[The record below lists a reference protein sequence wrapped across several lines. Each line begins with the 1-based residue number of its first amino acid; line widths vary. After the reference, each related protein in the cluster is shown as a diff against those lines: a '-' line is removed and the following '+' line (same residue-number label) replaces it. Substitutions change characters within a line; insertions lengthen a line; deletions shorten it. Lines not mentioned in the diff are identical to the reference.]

1 MLNPELTGALY
12 RVVPPPRLVLTTSP
26 ENLVR
31 LIPLGGLGEIGMNCL
46 VIEDQGRSV
55 IVDCGAAFPE
65 DDLGVD
71 VIHPD
76 FDYVLQNRERLA
88 GVFLTHG
95 HEDHIGALPYLLN
108 ELEIPVWG
116 PPHALGM
123 ARKRLLEHGF
133 GPNELD
139 FRVATPGQGYSVGPF
154 EIEPV
159 RVAHSIVEASA
170 LAIRTSQ
177 GVVFHS
183 GDFNFDPDPPDGEPT
198 DEARIRELGDEGVG
212 LLLSDSTNID
222 VPERPGSERSVG
234 AVLEQLIEAAPAR
247 VVVALFAS
255 NIQRLML
262 LGEIAR
268 RTGRK
273 LCLLGRSLEAQ
284 VTVAK
289 EIKRLGWL
297 SDLLVS
303 ADQVRE
309 MNRERVLILAGGTQA
324 ERLSAMRR
332 LADGVH
338 PLLSLQEGDT
348 VILSS
353 RVIPGNDRPVIAMV
367 NAMHRRGLTVHTRIT
382 VPGVH
387 TSGHAGRSEQRRML
401 ELTRPR
407 CFMPVHGTLHHL
419 LRHAELGRSLG
430 VAETIVVE
438 NGSVVGFDGQ
448 RAAKIDSV
456 QSGRIPI
463 AIGGEVLSSENLQRR
478 QELARVGIA
487 TVALALSGR
496 KLLGPPAV
504 ATRGVPLVDGD
515 DQALRSLAQEAARAV
530 EQFREGRGLELREHV
545 RRTVRRKIEDLS
557 GTRPVVEVSLVRA
570 D

>member
-1 MLNPELTGALY
+1 
-12 RVVPPPRLVLTTSP
+12 
-26 ENLVR
+26 
-31 LIPLGGLGEIGMNCL
+31 MNCL

-55 IVDCGAAFPE
+55 IIDCGAAFPE

-95 HEDHIGALPYLLN
+95 HEDHIGALPYLLK

-139 FRVATPGQGYSVGPF
+139 FRVATPGQGYFVGPF

-198 DEARIRELGDEGVG
+198 DEARIRELGDEGIG

-222 VPERPGSERSVG
+222 VPERAGSERSVG

-309 MNRERVLILAGGTQA
+309 LNRERVLILAGGTQA

-353 RVIPGNDRPVIAMV
+353 RVIPGNDRPVIAMI

-419 LRHAELGRSLG
+419 LRHAELGRSVG

-438 NGSVVGFDGQ
+438 NGSVVGFDGE
-448 RAAKIDSV
+448 RASKIDSV
-456 QSGRIPI
+456 RSGRIPI

-504 ATRGVPLVDGD
+504 ATRGIPLVDGD
-515 DQALRSLAQEAARAV
+515 DQALRSLALEAARAV
-530 EQFREGRGLELREHV
+530 EQFREGRGLELGEHV

>member
-1 MLNPELTGALY
+1 
-12 RVVPPPRLVLTTSP
+12 
-26 ENLVR
+26 
-31 LIPLGGLGEIGMNCL
+31 
-46 VIEDQGRSV
+46 V

-76 FDYVLQNRERLA
+76 FDYVLQNQDRLR

-95 HEDHIGALPYLLN
+95 HEDHIGALPYLLG
-108 ELEIPVWG
+108 ELEVPVWG

-139 FRVATPGQGYSVGPF
+139 FRVATAGQSYEVGPF
-154 EIEPV
+154 QIEPV

-177 GVVFHS
+177 GIIFHS

-198 DEARIRELGDEGVG
+198 DEARIRELGDEGIG

-222 VPERPGSERSVG
+222 VPERAGSERSVG
-234 AVLEQLIEAAPAR
+234 AVLERLIQAAPAR

-255 NIQRLML
+255 NIQRLIL

-273 LCLLGRSLEAQ
+273 LCLLGRSLDAQ

-303 ADQVRE
+303 ADEVRE
-309 MNRERVLILAGGTQA
+309 MKRERVLILAGGTQA

-338 PLLSLQEGDT
+338 PLLSLEQGDT

-353 RVIPGNDRPVIAMV
+353 RVIPGNDRPVIAMI

-382 VPGVH
+382 EPGVH

-430 VAETIVVE
+430 VSQTVVVE
-438 NGSVVGFDGQ
+438 NGAVVGFDGQ
-448 RAAKIDSV
+448 SANKIDSV
-456 QSGRIPI
+456 RSGRVPI
-463 AIGGEVLSSENLQRR
+463 AIGGEVLSGENLQRR
-478 QELARVGIA
+478 QELARLGIA
-487 TVALALSGR
+487 TVALALDGR
-496 KLLGPPAV
+496 KLLGPPVV
-504 ATRGVPLVDGD
+504 ATRGIPNVDGD
-515 DQALRSLAQEAARAV
+515 AAALRSLALEVARAV
-530 EQFREGRGLELREHV
+530 EQFREGRGLELGEHV
-545 RRTVRRKIEDLS
+545 RRSVRRKIEDLS
-557 GTRPVVEVSLVRA
+557 GTRPVVEVSLIQA

>member
-1 MLNPELTGALY
+1 
-12 RVVPPPRLVLTTSP
+12 
-26 ENLVR
+26 
-31 LIPLGGLGEIGMNCL
+31 MNCM
-46 VIEDQGRSV
+46 VIEDGGKSV
-55 IVDCGAAFPE
+55 IVDCGAAFPD

-71 VIHPD
+71 IIHPD
-76 FDYVLQNRERLA
+76 FEYLLQHRERVC

-95 HEDHIGALPYLLN
+95 HEDHIGALPYLLS
-108 ELEIPVWG
+108 ELELPVWG

-123 ARKRLLEHGF
+123 ARKRLLERGF
-133 GPNELD
+133 GPGELD
-139 FRVATPGQGYSVGPF
+139 FRRAVPGQSYAVGPF

-170 LAIRTSQ
+170 LSIRTSA
-177 GVVFHS
+177 GIIFHS

-222 VPERPGSERSVG
+222 VPERAGSERSVG
-234 AVLEQLIEAAPAR
+234 AVLEGLVQAAPAR

-255 NIQRLML
+255 NIQRLIL

-273 LCLLGRSLEAQ
+273 LCLFGRSLEAQ
-284 VTVAK
+284 VNVAK
-289 EIKRLGWL
+289 EIGRLSWL

-303 ADQVRE
+303 GDEARD
-309 MNRERVLILAGGTQA
+309 MKRERVLILAGGTQA

-338 PLLSLQEGDT
+338 PLLTLEAGDT
-348 VILSS
+348 AILSS

-367 NAMHRRGLTVHTRIT
+367 NSLHRRGVTVHTRIT

-387 TSGHAGRSEQRRML
+387 TSGHAGRSEQTRML

-430 VAETIVVE
+430 VGQALVVE
-438 NGSVVGFDGQ
+438 NGSVVAFDGD
-448 RAAKIDSV
+448 RATRIDEV
-456 QSGRIPI
+456 RHGRVPI
-463 AIGGEVLSSENLQRR
+463 AVGGEALSVDNLQRR
-478 QELARVGIA
+478 QELARSGIA
-487 TVALALSGR
+487 HLALAWDGARLVA
-496 KLLGPPAV
+496 PPSIT
-504 ATRGVPLVDGD
+504 TRGVPLVDGD
-515 DQALRSLAQEAARAV
+515 ASAVRSLGLEAARAV
-530 EQFREGRGLELREHV
+530 EQFRDGRGLELSEFV
-545 RRTVRRKIEDLS
+545 RRAVRRKLEDLS
-557 GTRPVVEVSLVRA
+557 GTRPIVEVTLLRVDPRS
-570 D
+570 

>member
-1 MLNPELTGALY
+1 MSDYP
-12 RVVPPPRLVLTTSP
+12 
-26 ENLVR
+26 VR

-46 VIEDQGRSV
+46 VIEDGGRSLL
-55 IVDCGAAFPE
+55 VDCGAAFPD

-71 VIHPD
+71 IVHPD
-76 FDYVLQNRERLA
+76 FQYVLERAEQLD

-95 HEDHIGALPYLLN
+95 HEDHIGALPYLLA
-108 ELEIPVWG
+108 ELEVPVWG

-123 ARKRLLEHGF
+123 ARRRLLERGF

-139 FRVATPGQGYSVGPF
+139 FRVAVPGQSYAVGPF

-170 LAIRTSQ
+170 LAINTSA

-198 DEARIRELGDEGVG
+198 DEARIEALGDAGIG

-222 VPERPGSERSVG
+222 VPQRAGSERSVG
-234 AVLEQLIEAAPAR
+234 EVLERLVQAAPAR
-247 VVVALFAS
+247 VVIALFAS

-284 VTVAK
+284 VAVAK
-289 EIKRLGWL
+289 EIGRLRWL

-303 ADQVRE
+303 ADEVRD
-309 MNRERVLILAGGTQA
+309 MKRERVLILAGGTQA

-332 LADGVH
+332 LAEGIH
-338 PLLSLQEGDT
+338 PLLSLEAGDT
-348 VILSS
+348 AILSS
-353 RVIPGNDRPVIAMV
+353 RVIPGNDRPVIGMV
-367 NAMHRRGLTVHTRIT
+367 NSLLRRGLTVHTRIT
-382 VPGVH
+382 EPGVH
-387 TSGHAGRSEQRRML
+387 TSGHAGRSEQTRML

-430 VAETIVVE
+430 VERTLVVE
-438 NGSVVGFDGQ
+438 NGTVVGFDGQ
-448 RAAKIDSV
+448 SV
-456 QSGRIPI
+456 QRVDEVPHGRVAI
-463 AIGGEVLSSENLQRR
+463 APGGEPLSAEHLQRR
-478 QELARVGIA
+478 QELARSGIA
-487 TVALALSGR
+487 HVSLALDGR
-496 KLLGPPAV
+496 TLAAPPGV
-504 ATRGVPLVDGD
+504 STRGIPRVDGD
-515 DQALRSLAQEAARAV
+515 DAALRSLALEAARAV
-530 EQFREGRGLELREHV
+530 EQFREGRGLELGEHV
-545 RRTVRRKIEDLS
+545 RRCVRRKVEDLS
-557 GTRPVVEVSLVRA
+557 GTRAIVEVQVLRL

>member
-1 MLNPELTGALY
+1 M
-12 RVVPPPRLVLTTSP
+12 
-26 ENLVR
+26 VR

-55 IVDCGAAFPE
+55 LIDCGAAFPE

-71 VIHPD
+71 IIHPD
-76 FDYVLQNRERLA
+76 FDYVLQRRDQLA

-95 HEDHIGALPYLLN
+95 HEDHIGALPYLLA
-108 ELEIPVWG
+108 ELELPVWG
-116 PPHALGM
+116 PPHALGT
-123 ARKRLLEHGF
+123 ARRRLAEHGF
-133 GPNELD
+133 GPNEID
-139 FRVATPGQGYSVGPF
+139 FRVAKPGQGYSVGPF

-170 LAIRTSQ
+170 LSIHTSQ

-198 DEARIRELGDEGVG
+198 DEARIRELGDAGIG

-222 VPERPGSERSVG
+222 VPERQGSERSVG
-234 AVLEQLIEAAPAR
+234 AVLEKLIEAAPAR

-284 VTVAK
+284 VSIAK
-289 EIKRLGWL
+289 EIGRLSWL

-303 ADQVRE
+303 ADEVRE
-309 MNRERVLILAGGTQA
+309 MKRERVLILAGGTQA

-338 PLLSLQEGDT
+338 PLLTLQEGDT

-353 RVIPGNDRPVIAMV
+353 RVIPGNDRPVIAMI
-367 NAMHRRGLTVHTRIT
+367 NAMHRHGLTVHSRIT

-387 TSGHAGRSEQRRML
+387 TSGHAGRSEQTRML
-401 ELTRPR
+401 ELARPR

-430 VAETIVVE
+430 VAETVVIE

-448 RAAKIDSV
+448 HASKIDQV
-456 QSGRIPI
+456 HSGRVPI
-463 AIGGEVLSSENLQRR
+463 AMGGEALSSENLQRR
-478 QELARVGIA
+478 QELGRIGIA
-487 TVALALSGR
+487 TVALALDGR
-496 KLLGPPAV
+496 KLLGPPV
-504 ATRGVPLVDGD
+504 VSTRGIPAVDGD
-515 DQALRSLAQEAARAV
+515 EPALRSLALEAARAV
-530 EQFREGRGLELREHV
+530 EQFREGRGLVLQEHV
-545 RRTVRRKIEDLS
+545 RRTVRRKLEDLS
-557 GTRPVVEVSLVRA
+557 GTRPVVEVSLIVL

>member
-1 MLNPELTGALY
+1 
-12 RVVPPPRLVLTTSP
+12 
-26 ENLVR
+26 
-31 LIPLGGLGEIGMNCL
+31 MNCL
-46 VIEDQGRSV
+46 VIEDRGQAV

-76 FDYVLQNRERLA
+76 FDYLLRQRERLC

-95 HEDHIGALPYLLN
+95 HEDHIGALPYLLA
-108 ELEIPVWG
+108 ELELPVWG

-133 GPNELD
+133 GPGELD
-139 FRVATPGQGYSVGPF
+139 FRKAEPRQSYRVGPF
-154 EIEPV
+154 EIEPI

-170 LAIRTSQ
+170 LCIRTSA
-177 GVVFHS
+177 GIVLHS

-198 DEARIRELGDEGVG
+198 DEQRLRELGDEGVG

-234 AVLEQLIEAAPAR
+234 AVLERLVQAAPAR

-255 NIQRLML
+255 NIQRLIL

-268 RTGRK
+268 RSGRK
-273 LCLLGRSLEAQ
+273 LCLLGRSLDAQ
-284 VTVAK
+284 VTIAK
-289 EIKRLGWL
+289 EIGRLSWL

-303 ADQVRE
+303 PDELRE
-309 MNRERVLILAGGTQA
+309 MKRERVLILAGGTQA

-338 PLLSLQEGDT
+338 PLLTLEAGDT
-348 VILSS
+348 AILSS
-353 RVIPGNDRPVIAMV
+353 RVIPGNDRPVIAMI
-367 NAMHRRGLTVHTRIT
+367 NALHRRGLTVHTRIT
-382 VPGVH
+382 EPGVH
-387 TSGHAGRSEQRRML
+387 TSGHAGRSEQKRML
-401 ELTRPR
+401 ELIRPR

-430 VAETIVVE
+430 VTEALVVE
-438 NGSVVGFDGQ
+438 NGSVVSFDGEHVA
-448 RAAKIDSV
+448 RVDEV
-456 QSGRIPI
+456 RHGRIPI
-463 AIGGEVLSSENLQRR
+463 AVGGEPLSPENLQRR
-478 QELARVGIA
+478 QELARCGIA
-487 TVALALSGR
+487 HVALVYDGR
-496 KLLGPPAV
+496 KLLAPPQLT
-504 ATRGVPLVDGD
+504 TRGVPHVDGD
-515 DQALRSLAQEAARAV
+515 EHALRSLALEAARAV
-530 EQFREGRGLELREHV
+530 EQFRDGRGLELGELV
-545 RRTVRRKIEDLS
+545 RRAVRRKLEDLS
-557 GTRPVVEVSLVRA
+557 GTRPLVEVALLRV

>member
-1 MLNPELTGALY
+1 LSA
-12 RVVPPPRLVLTTSP
+12 SP
-26 ENLVR
+26 ENQVR

-71 VIHPD
+71 IIHPD
-76 FDYVLQNRERLA
+76 FDYVRQNRERLA

-95 HEDHIGALPYLLN
+95 HEDHIGALPYFLD
-108 ELEIPVWG
+108 ELEVPVWG

-123 ARKRLLEHGF
+123 ARRRLLEHGF
-133 GPNELD
+133 GPAEID
-139 FRVATPGQGYSVGPF
+139 FREATPGRSYQVGPF

-170 LAIRTSQ
+170 LAIRTSA
-177 GVVFHS
+177 GVIFHS

-198 DEARIRELGDEGVG
+198 DEVRIRELGDAGIG

-222 VPERPGSERSVG
+222 VPERAGSERSVG
-234 AVLEQLIEAAPAR
+234 EALERLIEAAPAR

-255 NIQRLML
+255 NIQRLIL

-268 RTGRK
+268 RCGRK
-273 LCLLGRSLEAQ
+273 LCLLGRSLDAQ
-284 VTVAK
+284 ATVAR
-289 EIKRLGWL
+289 EIGRLHWL

-303 ADQVRE
+303 GDELRE
-309 MNRERVLILAGGTQA
+309 MRPERVLILAGGTQA
-324 ERLSAMRR
+324 ERQSAMRR
-332 LADGVH
+332 LADDVH
-338 PLLSLQEGDT
+338 PLLSLQPGDT

-367 NAMHRRGLTVHTRIT
+367 NALHRRGLTVHTRVT
-382 VPGVH
+382 EPGVH

-430 VAETIVVE
+430 VGQTIVVE
-438 NGSVVGFDGQ
+438 NGSVVGFDGE
-448 RAAKIDSV
+448 RVSKVDEV
-456 QSGRIPI
+456 RSGRVPI
-463 AIGGEVLSSENLQRR
+463 AIGGELLSAENLYRR
-478 QELARVGIA
+478 QELARMGIA
-487 TVALALSGR
+487 TVALALDGR
-496 KLLGPPAV
+496 KLLGPPVV
-504 ATRGVPLVDGD
+504 ATRGIPAVDGD
-515 DQALRSLAQEAARAV
+515 DVALRSLALEAARAV
-530 EQFREGRGLELREHV
+530 EQFREGRGLELSEHV
-545 RRTVRRKIEDLS
+545 RRSVRRKLEDLS
-557 GTRPVVEVSLVRA
+557 GTRPVVEVSLIRA

>member
-1 MLNPELTGALY
+1 
-12 RVVPPPRLVLTTSP
+12 VSP
-26 ENLVR
+26 ESIVR

-46 VIEDQGRSV
+46 VIEDQGSSV

-76 FDYVLQNRERLA
+76 FDYVLQHRDRLR

-95 HEDHIGALPYLLN
+95 HEDHIGALPYLLS
-108 ELEIPVWG
+108 ELEVPVWG

-139 FRVATPGQGYSVGPF
+139 FRVATPGQSYELGPF
-154 EIEPV
+154 QIEPV

-177 GVVFHS
+177 GIIFHS

-198 DEARIRELGDEGVG
+198 DEARIRELGDEGIG

-222 VPERPGSERSVG
+222 VPERAGSERSVG
-234 AVLEQLIEAAPAR
+234 AVLERLIQNAPAR

-255 NIQRLML
+255 NIQRLIL

-273 LCLLGRSLEAQ
+273 LCLFGRSLDAQ

-303 ADQVRE
+303 ADEVRE
-309 MNRERVLILAGGTQA
+309 MKRERVLILAGGTQA

-332 LADGVH
+332 LADGIH

-353 RVIPGNDRPVIAMV
+353 RVIPGNDRPVIAMI

-382 VPGVH
+382 EPGVH

-430 VAETIVVE
+430 VSQTVVVE

-448 RAAKIDSV
+448 SANKIDAV
-456 QSGRIPI
+456 RSGRVPI
-463 AIGGEVLSSENLQRR
+463 AIGGEVLSGENLQRR
-478 QELARVGIA
+478 QEMARLGIA
-487 TVALALSGR
+487 TVALALDGR
-496 KLLGPPAV
+496 KLRGSPV
-504 ATRGVPLVDGD
+504 VSTRGIPCVDGD
-515 DQALRSLAQEAARAV
+515 PAALRSLALEAARAV
-530 EQFREGRGLELREHV
+530 EQFREGRGLELGEHV
-545 RRTVRRKIEDLS
+545 RRSVRRKLEDLS
-557 GTRPVVEVSLVRA
+557 GTRPVVEVSVVQA

>member
-1 MLNPELTGALY
+1 
-12 RVVPPPRLVLTTSP
+12 
-26 ENLVR
+26 
-31 LIPLGGLGEIGMNCL
+31 MNCL
-46 VIEDQGRSV
+46 VIEDRGQSL

-76 FDYVLQNRERLA
+76 FQYILEHRERLA

-95 HEDHIGALPYLLN
+95 HEDHIGALPYLLAD
-108 ELEIPVWG
+108 LEVPVWG
-116 PPHALGM
+116 PPHALGL
-123 ARKRLLEHGF
+123 ARRRLSEHGF

-139 FRVATPGQGYSVGPF
+139 FRTANPGSSYAVGPF

-170 LAIRTSQ
+170 LAIRTSL
-177 GVVFHS
+177 GMVLHS

-198 DEARIRELGDEGVG
+198 DEARLRELGDAGIG

-222 VPERPGSERSVG
+222 VPERAGSERSV
-234 AVLEQLIEAAPAR
+234 AQALERLIEAAPAR

-273 LCLLGRSLEAQ
+273 LCLFGRSLEAQ
-284 VTVAK
+284 VAVAK
-289 EIKRLGWL
+289 EIGRLHWL

-303 ADQVRE
+303 GDDVRE
-309 MNRERVLILAGGTQA
+309 MKRERVLVLAGGTQA
-324 ERLSAMRR
+324 EKHSAMRR

-338 PLLSLQEGDT
+338 PLLSLEEGDT

-353 RVIPGNDRPVIAMV
+353 RVIPGNDRPVIGMV
-367 NAMHRRGLTVHTRIT
+367 NALHRRGLTVHTRIT
-382 VPGVH
+382 EPAVH

-430 VAETIVVE
+430 VPSTLVVE

-448 RAAKIDSV
+448 RASKIDEV
-456 QSGRIPI
+456 RHGRVPI
-463 AIGGEVLSSENLQRR
+463 AVGGEALSAENLQRR
-478 QELARVGIA
+478 QELARGGVA
-487 TVALALSGR
+487 FVALAIDGR
-496 KLLGPPAV
+496 NLLAPPGIS
-504 ATRGVPLVDGD
+504 TRGVPNVDGD
-515 DQALRSLAQEAARAV
+515 DTALRSLALEAARAV
-530 EQFREGRGLELREHV
+530 EQFREGRGIELPEHV

-557 GTRPVVEVSLVRA
+557 GTRPIVEVSLLRA

>member
-1 MLNPELTGALY
+1 
-12 RVVPPPRLVLTTSP
+12 VSP
-26 ENLVR
+26 ESIVR

-46 VIEDQGRSV
+46 VIEDQGSSV

-76 FDYVLQNRERLA
+76 FDYVLQNQDRLR

-95 HEDHIGALPYLLN
+95 HEDHIGALPYLLG
-108 ELEIPVWG
+108 ELEVPVWG

-139 FRVATPGQGYSVGPF
+139 FRVATPGQSYEVGPF
-154 EIEPV
+154 QIEPV

-177 GVVFHS
+177 GIIFHS

-198 DEARIRELGDEGVG
+198 DEARIRELGDEGIG

-222 VPERPGSERSVG
+222 VPERAGSERSVG
-234 AVLEQLIEAAPAR
+234 AVLERLIQAAPAR

-255 NIQRLML
+255 NIQRLIL

-273 LCLLGRSLEAQ
+273 LCLLGRSLDAQ

-303 ADQVRE
+303 ADEVRE
-309 MNRERVLILAGGTQA
+309 MKRERVLILAGGTQA

-338 PLLSLQEGDT
+338 PLLSLEQGDT

-353 RVIPGNDRPVIAMV
+353 RVIPGNDRPVIAMI

-382 VPGVH
+382 EPGVH

-430 VAETIVVE
+430 VSQTVVVE
-438 NGSVVGFDGQ
+438 NGAVVGFDGQ
-448 RAAKIDSV
+448 SANKIDSV
-456 QSGRIPI
+456 RSGRVPI
-463 AIGGEVLSSENLQRR
+463 AIGGEVLSGENLQRR
-478 QELARVGIA
+478 QELARLGIA
-487 TVALALSGR
+487 TVALALDGR
-496 KLLGPPAV
+496 KLLGPPVV
-504 ATRGVPLVDGD
+504 ATRGIPNVDGD
-515 DQALRSLAQEAARAV
+515 AAALRSLALEVARAV
-530 EQFREGRGLELREHV
+530 EQFREGRGLELGEHV
-545 RRTVRRKIEDLS
+545 RRSVRRKIEDLS
-557 GTRPVVEVSLVRA
+557 GTRPVVEVSLIQA

>member
-1 MLNPELTGALY
+1 
-12 RVVPPPRLVLTTSP
+12 
-26 ENLVR
+26 
-31 LIPLGGLGEIGMNCL
+31 MNCL
-46 VIEDQGRSV
+46 VVEDRGRSV

-71 VIHPD
+71 IIHPD
-76 FDYVLQNRERLA
+76 FDYVLQNREQLS

-95 HEDHIGALPYLLN
+95 HEDHIGALPYLLA

-123 ARKRLLEHGF
+123 AKKRLLEHGF

-139 FRVATPGQGYSVGPF
+139 FRVATPGQSYSVGPF

-177 GVVFHS
+177 GIVFHS

-198 DEARIRELGDEGVG
+198 DEARIRELGDEGIG

-222 VPERPGSERSVG
+222 VPERAGSERSVG

-255 NIQRLML
+255 NIQRLIL

-273 LCLLGRSLEAQ
+273 LCLFGRSLDAQ

-289 EIKRLGWL
+289 EIKRLSWL

-303 ADQVRE
+303 ADEVRE

-338 PLLSLQEGDT
+338 PMLSLQEGDT

-353 RVIPGNDRPVIAMV
+353 RVIPGNDRPVIAMI

-430 VAETIVVE
+430 VADTIVVE
-438 NGSVVGFDGQ
+438 NGSVVGFDGE
-448 RAAKIDSV
+448 RASKVDSV
-456 QSGRIPI
+456 RSGRIPI
-463 AIGGEVLSSENLQRR
+463 AIGGEQLSHENLHRR
-478 QELARVGIA
+478 QELARLGIA

-496 KLLGPPAV
+496 KLLGAPAV
-504 ATRGVPLVDGD
+504 STRGVPNVDGD
-515 DQALRSLAQEAARAV
+515 EHALRSLALEAARAV
-530 EQFREGRGLELREHV
+530 EQFREGRGLELGEHV
-545 RRTVRRKIEDLS
+545 RRSVRRKIEDLS
-557 GTRPVVEVSLVRA
+557 GTRPVVEVSLVHA

>member
-1 MLNPELTGALY
+1 MALL
-12 RVVPPPRLVLTTSP
+12 PGDA
-26 ENLVR
+26 NLVR

-46 VIEDQGRSV
+46 VLEDQGRSIV
-55 IVDCGAAFPE
+55 VDCGATFPE

-76 FDYVLQNRERLA
+76 FEYLLGRGDEFC

-95 HEDHIGALPYLLN
+95 HEDHIGALPYLLAER
-108 ELEIPVWG
+108 ELPVFG

-123 ARKRLLEHGF
+123 AKRRLHEHGF

-139 FRVATPGQGYSVGPF
+139 FRVATPGQSYALGPF
-154 EIEPV
+154 AIEPV

-170 LAIRTSQ
+170 LSITTSR

-198 DEARIRELGDEGVG
+198 DEARIRELGDQGIG

-222 VPERPGSERSVG
+222 VAERAGSERAVG
-234 AVLEQLIEAAPAR
+234 ATLSRLVADAPAR

-268 RTGRK
+268 QNGRK

-284 VTVAK
+284 AAVAR
-289 EIKRLGWL
+289 EIGRLRWP

-303 ADQVRE
+303 PDDLRE
-309 MNRERVLILAGGTQA
+309 MRRERVLILAGGTQG

-332 LADGVH
+332 LAEGVH
-338 PLLSLQEGDT
+338 PLLTLETSDT

-367 NAMHRRGLTVHTRIT
+367 NSLLRRGVTVHTRVT
-382 VPGVH
+382 EPGVH
-387 TSGHAGRSEQRRML
+387 TSGHAGRSEQQRML

-419 LRHAELGRSLG
+419 SRHAELGRSLG
-430 VAETIVVE
+430 VTETIVVE
-438 NGSVVGFDGQ
+438 NGSVVGFDGHSL
-448 RAAKIDSV
+448 RKLDEV
-456 QSGRIPI
+456 PSGRVPI
-463 AIGGEVLSSENLQRR
+463 AIGGEALSPQNLHRR
-478 QELARVGIA
+478 QELGRLGIA
-487 TVALALSGR
+487 TVALGMRGR
-496 KLLGPPAV
+496 KAAAPPV
-504 ATRGVPLVDGD
+504 VLTRGIPQVDGD
-515 DQALRSLAQEAARAV
+515 EAALRALALTAAQAV
-530 EQFREGRGLELREHV
+530 EQFREGRGLELVEHV
-545 RRTVRRKIEDLS
+545 RRSVRRKIEDLS
-557 GTRPVVEVSLVRA
+557 GTRPVVEVISLQV

>member
-1 MLNPELTGALY
+1 
-12 RVVPPPRLVLTTSP
+12 
-26 ENLVR
+26 
-31 LIPLGGLGEIGMNCL
+31 MNCL
-46 VIEDQGRSV
+46 VIEDRGRSV
-55 IVDCGAAFPE
+55 IVDCGAAFPD

-76 FDYVLQNRERLA
+76 FSYLLEHRQELA

-95 HEDHIGALPYLLN
+95 HEDHIGALPYLLG
-108 ELEIPVWG
+108 ELELPVWG

-123 ARKRLLEHGF
+123 ARKRLSEHGF
-133 GPNELD
+133 GPSELD
-139 FRVATPGQGYSVGPF
+139 FRVASPGQSYAVGPF

-170 LAIRTSQ
+170 LAVRTSA
-177 GVVFHS
+177 GLIFHS

-198 DEARIRELGDEGVG
+198 DELRIGQLGDEGVG

-222 VPERPGSERSVG
+222 VPERAGSERSVG
-234 AVLEQLIEAAPAR
+234 AVLERLIEAAPAR
-247 VVVALFAS
+247 VVVAMFAS
-255 NIQRLML
+255 NIQRLIL

-284 VTVAK
+284 VGVAK
-289 EIKRLGWL
+289 EIGRLHWL
-297 SDLLVS
+297 SDLLVAA
-303 ADQVRE
+303 ADVRE
-309 MNRERVLILAGGTQA
+309 MKRERVLILAGGTQA

-338 PLLSLQEGDT
+338 PLLTLSEGDT

-367 NAMHRRGLTVHTRIT
+367 NALHRRGLTVHTRVT
-382 VPGVH
+382 EPGVH
-387 TSGHAGRSEQRRML
+387 TSGHAGRSEQSRML

-430 VAETIVVE
+430 VADTLVVE
-438 NGSVVGFDGQ
+438 NGSVVGFDGRQ
-448 RAAKIDSV
+448 LSRQGHV
-456 QSGRIPI
+456 QSGRVPV
-463 AIGGEVLSSENLQRR
+463 AVGGSVLSHENLQRR
-478 QELARVGIA
+478 VELARAGLA
-487 TVALALSGR
+487 TVALAYDGQ
-496 KLLGPPAV
+496 KLLGPPV
-504 ATRGVPLVDGD
+504 VSTRGVPDVDGD
-515 DQALRSLAQEAARAV
+515 PHALRSAGLEAARAV
-530 EQFREGRGLELREHV
+530 EQYRSGRGIELSEHV
-545 RRTVRRKIEDLS
+545 RRCVRRKLEDLS
-557 GTRPVVEVSLVRA
+557 GTRPVVEVSLIEL

>member
-1 MLNPELTGALY
+1 VLNPELTGALY

-438 NGSVVGFDGQ
+438 NGSVVGFDGE
-448 RAAKIDSV
+448 RASKIDSV

-557 GTRPVVEVSLVRA
+557 GTRPVVEVSLIRA

>member
-1 MLNPELTGALY
+1 
-12 RVVPPPRLVLTTSP
+12 
-26 ENLVR
+26 
-31 LIPLGGLGEIGMNCL
+31 MNCL
-46 VIEDQGRSV
+46 VIEDQGGSV

-76 FDYVLQNRERLA
+76 FDYVLENKDRLR
-88 GVFLTHG
+88 GIFLTHG
-95 HEDHIGALPYLLN
+95 HEDHIGALPYLLS
-108 ELEIPVWG
+108 ELEVPVWG

-139 FRVATPGQGYSVGPF
+139 FRVATPGQSYEVGPF
-154 EIEPV
+154 QIEPV

-170 LAIRTSQ
+170 LAIRTSR
-177 GVVFHS
+177 GLIFHT

-198 DEARIRELGDEGVG
+198 DEQRIRELGDEGIG

-222 VPERPGSERSVG
+222 VPERAGSERSVG
-234 AVLEQLIEAAPAR
+234 AVLERLIEAAPAR

-255 NIQRLML
+255 NIQRLIL

-273 LCLLGRSLEAQ
+273 LCLLGRSLDAQ

-289 EIKRLGWL
+289 DIKRLAWL

-303 ADQVRE
+303 ADDVRE
-309 MNRERVLILAGGTQA
+309 MKRERVLILAGGTQA

-353 RVIPGNDRPVIAMV
+353 RVIPGNDRPVIAMI

-382 VPGVH
+382 EPGVH

-430 VAETIVVE
+430 VSQTVVVE

-448 RAAKIDSV
+448 SANKIDAV
-456 QSGRIPI
+456 RSGRVPI
-463 AIGGEVLSSENLQRR
+463 AIGGEVLSGENLQRR
-478 QELARVGIA
+478 QELGRLGIA
-487 TVALALSGR
+487 IVALAVDGR
-496 KLLGPPAV
+496 TLLGPPVV
-504 ATRGVPLVDGD
+504 ATRGIPNVDGD
-515 DQALRSLAQEAARAV
+515 AAALRSLALEAARAV
-530 EQFREGRGLELREHV
+530 EQFREGRGLTLSEHV
-545 RRTVRRKIEDLS
+545 RRSVRRKIEDLS
-557 GTRPVVEVSLVRA
+557 GTRPVVEVSLVEA

>member
-1 MLNPELTGALY
+1 
-12 RVVPPPRLVLTTSP
+12 
-26 ENLVR
+26 
-31 LIPLGGLGEIGMNCL
+31 MNCL
-46 VIEDQGRSV
+46 VIEDSGRSLV
-55 IVDCGAAFPE
+55 VDCGAAFPD

-76 FDYVLQNRERLA
+76 FRYLLEHRDALA
-88 GVFLTHG
+88 GIFLTHG
-95 HEDHIGALPYLLN
+95 HEDHIGALPYLLA
-108 ELEIPVWG
+108 ELEVPVWG

-123 ARKRLLEHGF
+123 ARKRLNEHGF
-133 GPNELD
+133 GPSEID
-139 FRVATPGQGYSVGPF
+139 FRTAVPGQTYAVGPF
-154 EIEPV
+154 EVEPV

-170 LAIRTSQ
+170 LAIRTSV
-177 GVVFHS
+177 GVIFHT

-198 DEARIRELGDEGVG
+198 DEARIRELGDAGIG

-222 VPERPGSERSVG
+222 VPERAGSERSVG
-234 AVLEQLIEAAPAR
+234 AVLERLIESAPAR

-255 NIQRLML
+255 NIQRLIL

-289 EIKRLGWL
+289 EIKRLSWL
-297 SDLLVS
+297 SDLLVG
-303 ADQVRE
+303 ADEVAS
-309 MNRERVLILAGGTQA
+309 MKRERVLILAGGTQA

-338 PLLSLQEGDT
+338 PLLALEPGDT
-348 VILSS
+348 AILSS

-367 NAMHRRGLTVHTRIT
+367 NALHRRGLTVHTRIT
-382 VPGVH
+382 EPGVH

-430 VAETIVVE
+430 VAETVVVE
-438 NGSVVGFDGQ
+438 NGSVVGFDGEHV
-448 RAAKIDSV
+448 AKVSEV
-456 QSGRIPI
+456 PSGRIPI
-463 AIGGEVLSSENLQRR
+463 ALGGEPLSSENLHRR
-478 QELARVGIA
+478 QELARGGIA
-487 TVALALSGR
+487 NVALALDGK
-496 KLLGPPAV
+496 KLAGPPV
-504 ATRGVPLVDGD
+504 VVTRGIPAVDGD
-515 DQALRSLAQEAARAV
+515 DHALRSLALEAARAV
-530 EQFREGRGLELREHV
+530 EQFREGRGIDVAEHV
-545 RRTVRRKIEDLS
+545 RRTVRRKLEDLS
-557 GTRPVVEVSLVRA
+557 GTRPVVDVSVVDVRG
-570 D
+570 

>member
-1 MLNPELTGALY
+1 
-12 RVVPPPRLVLTTSP
+12 LTTST

-46 VIEDQGRSV
+46 VIEDRGKSV
-55 IVDCGAAFPE
+55 IVDCGAGFPE

-76 FDYVLQNRERLA
+76 FSYVLEHKDRLT
-88 GVFLTHG
+88 GIFLTHG
-95 HEDHIGALPYLLN
+95 HEDHIGALPYLLADL
-108 ELEIPVWG
+108 ELPVWG

-123 ARKRLLEHGF
+123 ARRRLHEHGF

-139 FRVATPGQGYSVGPF
+139 FRTAIAGQSYAVGPF

-170 LAIRTSQ
+170 LAIRTSA
-177 GVVFHS
+177 GVILHS

-198 DEARIRELGDEGVG
+198 DEQRLRELGDAGIG

-222 VPERPGSERSVG
+222 VPERAGSERSV
-234 AVLEQLIEAAPAR
+234 AQALERLIEAAPAR

-273 LCLLGRSLEAQ
+273 LCLFGRSLEAQ
-284 VTVAK
+284 VAVAK
-289 EIKRLGWL
+289 EIGRLSWL
-297 SDLLVS
+297 SDLLVA
-303 ADQVRE
+303 ADDVRE
-309 MNRERVLILAGGTQA
+309 LKRERVLVLAGGTQA
-324 ERLSAMRR
+324 EKHSAMRR
-332 LADGVH
+332 LADGLH
-338 PLLSLQEGDT
+338 PLLSLEQGDT

-353 RVIPGNDRPVIAMV
+353 RVIPGNDRPVIGMI
-367 NAMHRRGLTVHTRIT
+367 NALYRRGLTVHTRIT
-382 VPGVH
+382 EPGVH

-430 VAETIVVE
+430 VASTVVVE

-448 RAAKIDSV
+448 HASKIDEV
-456 QSGRIPI
+456 KHGRVPI
-463 AIGGEVLSSENLQRR
+463 AMGGEPLSVENLQRR
-478 QELARVGIA
+478 QELGRSGIA
-487 TVALALSGR
+487 FVALVVDGR
-496 KLLGPPAV
+496 RLLAPPSV
-504 ATRGVPLVDGD
+504 STRGIPNVDGD
-515 DQALRSLAQEAARAV
+515 EAALRSLALEAARAV
-530 EQFREGRGLELREHV
+530 EQFREGRGIELGEHV

-557 GTRPVVEVSLVRA
+557 GTRAIVEVSLLRA

>member
-1 MLNPELTGALY
+1 
-12 RVVPPPRLVLTTSP
+12 LTTSP

-46 VIEDQGRSV
+46 VVEDQGRSL

-71 VIHPD
+71 IIHPD
-76 FDYVLQNRERLA
+76 FDYVLQHREQLS

-95 HEDHIGALPYLLN
+95 HEDHIGALPYLLA

-139 FRVATPGQGYSVGPF
+139 FRVATPGQSYSVGPF

-198 DEARIRELGDEGVG
+198 DEARIRALGDEGIG

-222 VPERPGSERSVG
+222 VPERAGSERSVG
-234 AVLEQLIEAAPAR
+234 AALERLIEAAPAR

-273 LCLLGRSLEAQ
+273 LCLFGRSLDAQ

-289 EIKRLGWL
+289 EIKRLSWL

-309 MNRERVLILAGGTQA
+309 MQRERVLILAGGTQA

-338 PLLSLQEGDT
+338 PMLSLQEGDT

-353 RVIPGNDRPVIAMV
+353 RVIPGNDRPVIAMI

-382 VPGVH
+382 EPGIH
-387 TSGHAGRSEQRRML
+387 TSGHAGRSEQKRML

-430 VAETIVVE
+430 VAQTIVVE
-438 NGSVVGFDGQ
+438 NGSVVGFDGEH
-448 RAAKIDSV
+448 ASKIDAV
-456 QSGRIPI
+456 RSGRIPI
-463 AIGGEVLSSENLQRR
+463 AIGGEALSSENLHRR
-478 QELARVGIA
+478 QELARLGIA
-487 TVALALSGR
+487 TVALALSGK
-496 KLLGPPAV
+496 KLLGAPAV
-504 ATRGVPLVDGD
+504 RTRGVPNVDGD
-515 DQALRSLAQEAARAV
+515 EPALRSLALEAARAV
-530 EQFREGRGLELREHV
+530 EQFREGRGLELGEHV
-545 RRTVRRKIEDLS
+545 RRSVRRKIEELS
-557 GTRPVVEVSLVRA
+557 GTRPVVEVSLVHA